1 MHVVPIVRKV
11 ERIMIILVQ
20 KPATAT
26 LVFLCCNGQDTSVPS
41 GAVAS
46 IYFLDKNAVVQDPW
60 VKEYHPLSGSC
71 SFSSSIYC
79 KATL

>member
-11 ERIMIILVQ
+11 ERMMIILVQ

-26 LVFLCCNGQDTSVPS
+26 LLFLCCNGQDTSVPS

-46 IYFLDKNAVVQDPW
+46 IHFLDENAVVRIP
-60 VKEYHPLSGSC
+60 G
-71 SFSSSIYC
+71 
-79 KATL
+79 